1 MFETYVRTLKME
13 VLMMN
18 NNSELRIRNNR
29 IRRTRQLRRN
39 MIMFFLTIVLVI
51 CFSIIFFSFKTKAQS
66 NEEEVLY
73 KYYKSVMVSEGDSL
87 WKYAQMY
94 GDNQYYD
101 NYEDYMKEVMNMN
114 FLEDDTIIT
123 GQYLILPYYSRE
135 FM

>member
-1 MFETYVRTLKME
+1 MFAHWKME
-13 VLMMN
+13 MLMMN

>member
-1 MFETYVRTLKME
+1 MFAHWKME
-13 VLMMN
+13 MLMMN

-29 IRRTRQLRRN
+29 IRRTRQLHRN
-39 MIMFFLTIVLVI
+39 MIMFFLTIVLVL

-101 NYEDYMKEVMNMN
+101 SYEDYMKEVMNMN

>member
-1 MFETYVRTLKME
+1 
-13 VLMMN
+13 MMN

-51 CFSIIFFSFKTKAQS
+51 CLSVIFFSFKTKAQS
-66 NEEEVLY
+66 HEEEVLY
-73 KYYKSVMVSEGDSL
+73 KYYKSIMVSEGDSL

-101 NYEDYMKEVMNMN
+101 SYEDYMQEVMNMN
-114 FLEDDTIIT
+114 SLEDDTIIT

-135 FM
+135 FI

>member
-1 MFETYVRTLKME
+1 
-13 VLMMN
+13 MMN

>member
-1 MFETYVRTLKME
+1 
-13 VLMMN
+13 MMN

-29 IRRTRQLRRN
+29 IRRTRQLHRN
-39 MIMFFLTIVLVI
+39 MIMFFLTIVLVL

-101 NYEDYMKEVMNMN
+101 SYEDYMKEVMNMN